1 MFLFFFVTGVGA
13 LLLHVVFLAGCI
25 VCVGNCWG
33 ERRKGSNDMGICK
46 MHWEMHWFGF
56 SACWPKRKRMAIVCV
71 QINILLFG
79 DVVNLNEIL
88 VNVLKRI
95 D

>member
-1 MFLFFFVTGVGA
+1 MWA
-13 LLLHVVFLAGCI
+13 AGS
-25 VCVGNCWG
+25 GGKENWT
-33 ERRKGSNDMGICK
+33 SNDIMGICK

-56 SACWPKRKRMAIVCV
+56 SACWSKRERMAIVCV
-71 QINILLFG
+71 QKNILLFG